1 MEARIKTQ
9 SALVERLSQSGED
22 ASDAVKR
29 LDLLLSALEK
39 MKLQLGRLAQTAMD
53 AKNGRTDI
61 DLARITGK
69 RVA

>member
-9 SALVERLSQSGED
+9 SALVERLSRSGED

-29 LDLLLSALEK
+29 LNLLLSALEE
-39 MKLQLGRLAQTAMD
+39 MKLQLARLAQTEMD
-53 AKNGRTDI
+53 AKNGRADI
-61 DLARITGK
+61 DLARIIGK